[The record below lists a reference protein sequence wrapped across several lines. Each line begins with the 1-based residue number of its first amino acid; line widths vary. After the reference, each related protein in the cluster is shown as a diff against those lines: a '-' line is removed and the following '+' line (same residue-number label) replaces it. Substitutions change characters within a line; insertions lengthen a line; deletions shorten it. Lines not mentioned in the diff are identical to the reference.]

1 MSMAL
6 ITGGQQGIGLGI
18 ASALREAGFQIA
30 IAAEQPED
38 SAPVQEA
45 LAALG
50 PQARYYCHD
59 LSQVGEVPALLDAV
73 ERDLGPVTTLIAN
86 AGVPARI
93 RGDLLDLMPE
103 NFDWTMGINLR
114 GNFFLAQA
122 VARRMLALP
131 EDAYRSMLF
140 VTSVSA
146 EMVSPE
152 RAEYCISKA
161 GASMMV
167 KLFAA
172 RLAAANIGV
181 FEIRPGIIQTP
192 MTAGVSGKYEALI
205 AGGLVPAN
213 RWGHPGDIGRAVLP
227 LVQGAMA
234 FSTGSVIAVDGGLSI
249 PRL

>member
-1 MSMAL
+1 MTGTAL
-6 ITGGQQGIGLGI
+6 ITGGQQGIGFGI
-18 ASALREAGFQIA
+18 AEALRDAGFRLA
-30 IAAEQPED
+30 IAAEQP
-38 SAPVQEA
+38 PEA
-45 LAALG
+45 VHDAVAALD
-50 PQARYYCHD
+50 ARYYQHD
-59 LSQVGEVPALLDAV
+59 LSQIADVPALLDRV
-73 ERDLGPVTTLIAN
+73 EADLGPVTTFIAN

-93 RGDLLDLMPE
+93 RGDLLEMAPE

-122 VARRMLALP
+122 IARRMLMLP
-131 EDAYRSMLF
+131 DAPYRSMVF

-152 RAEYCISKA
+152 RGEYCMSKA

-167 KLFAA
+167 RLFAT
-172 RLAAANIGV
+172 RLAADGIGC
-181 FEIRPGIIQTP
+181 FEIRPGIVKTP
-192 MTAGVSGKYEALI
+192 MTAGVAGKYDALI
-205 AGGLVPAN
+205 GGGLVPAN
-213 RWGHPGDIGRAVLP
+213 RWGAPADIGRAVLP

>member
-1 MSMAL
+1 MSVAL

-18 ASALREAGFQIA
+18 AATLRDAGFQLA
-30 IAAEQPED
+30 IAAEQPAAAVD
-38 SAPVQEA
+38 IS
-45 LAALG
+45 ALG
-50 PQARYYCHD
+50 PQARYYQHD
-59 LSQVGEVPALLDAV
+59 LSQIETLPALLDAV
-73 ERDLGPVTTLIAN
+73 ERDLGPVTALIAN

-93 RGDLLDLMPE
+93 RGDMLDMEPA

-122 VARRMLALP
+122 VARRMLTQP
-131 EDAYRSMLF
+131 DDPYRSMVF

-172 RLAAANIGV
+172 RLAPANIGV
-181 FEIRPGIIQTP
+181 FEIRPGIVATP
-192 MTAGVSGKYEALI
+192 MTAGVSGKYDALI
-205 AGGLVPAN
+205 GGGLVPAN
-213 RWGHPGDIGRAVLP
+213 RWGQPGDIGRAVLP